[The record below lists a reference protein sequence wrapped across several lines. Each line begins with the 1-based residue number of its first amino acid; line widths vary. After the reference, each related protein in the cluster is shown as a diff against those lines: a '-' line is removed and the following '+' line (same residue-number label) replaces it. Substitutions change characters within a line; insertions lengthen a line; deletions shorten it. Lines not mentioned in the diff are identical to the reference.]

1 MVAPQNVSAS
11 ASGNDPGPPPK
22 TGTPPGPPAP
32 PPPGWFRKLV
42 LLGAGTL
49 EALEAVLRWLT
60 AYPLFLVQLV
70 VLVLAAWGVVG
81 GDLGAE
87 HLFWHE
93 RPLVQLGTGASVGLF
108 VGVFLFLNYILFR
121 PDWLVGAYPPDPK
134 RPGVLLR
141 FPGTLIPSADA
152 EVRVLGRFLLWGML
166 LVLALIV
173 VPKLFAAASAPPATG
188 AVEGEAAALAPQRP
202 WLDYLNDR
210 LWLLPFVLGYVM
222 AGLFAR
228 VTYYFDE
235 GHRAPA
241 CPALRDWL
249 LDLRIIP
256 PGITSPSGTPWDT
269 VREYLIGRD
278 RNPVPKE
285 AASLHGIATLV
296 MGMALAI
303 IVALLAIVYV
313 LDRWAPGYSLTG
325 LISLVCLIFI
335 VMSMLYGFFE
345 SHFRVQRLAFI
356 GGALLL
362 LVWNSTD
369 FFKAGDGYGRNHF
382 KLQFPGLEGTREN
395 EGVNLPL
402 WDPKQKN
409 GGRDVEAVLDATSNY
424 AEAYLI
430 PADEPL
436 RQMCERWQ
444 AQPGRE
450 KEKPKIV
457 IVCTSGGGIR
467 AAVWTGVVLNE
478 LDKDSA
484 LPGFRDHIRL
494 FTGASGGM
502 VGATLYVSDFENPAG
517 FGDGHI
523 KALAEDSL
531 TRTGQSLVLRDMTW
545 NTIAVPPWNHAT
557 WDRGRTLEWMWE
569 LNAAQHLQK
578 DAGATWQ
585 NPWRKTFADL
595 RVLERQGKRPS
606 MIYSPLMVEDSRRLL
621 ISNLELSGLDDPT
634 DLADVSVATGP
645 HGTAG
650 RSAVEFHR
658 LFPDL
663 PPDEFREYF
672 PPGESATDPRRE
684 ATGKLRSSA
693 DFRVVTAA
701 RMNATFPVISPAVSL
716 PTVPPRRLVDAG
728 IYDNYGVNVAALW
741 LLKNKDAVLKYTSG
755 VALVQIRAFPLH
767 DARNKF
773 ASFDPDTG
781 KLVAKPLKGDLFA
794 DILASASAP
803 AEALFS
809 ARANAAF
816 FRNAEQVETLH
827 RAFNTG
833 PSDTPATNQFFYTA
847 WLELRR
853 PASLNWYLTTTERD
867 SITTGYKDSEVS
879 EQHALLRRWFGSGG
893 KVSP

>member
-1 MVAPQNVSAS
+1 MIDPQNVSAS
-11 ASGNDPGPPPK
+11 GSGNDPVEPPAAS
-22 TGTPPGPPAP
+22 TPPAAPNP

-42 LLGAGTL
+42 LLGAATL

-60 AYPLFLVQLV
+60 AYPLFLVQL
-70 VLVLAAWGVVG
+70 LVLLFAAWGIVG
-81 GDLGAE
+81 EDLGAE

-93 RPLVQLGTGASVGLF
+93 RPLVQFGTGGAVGLF

-121 PDWLVGAYPPDPK
+121 PDWLVGSYPPDPK
-134 RPGVLLR
+134 RPGLLLR

-152 EVRVLGRFLLWGML
+152 EVRRLGQFLLWGML
-166 LVLALIV
+166 LVLALIL
-173 VPKLFAAASAPPATG
+173 VPKFIAAASAPPATG
-188 AVEGEAAALAPQRP
+188 ALEGEAAALAPQHP

-210 LWLLPFVLGYVM
+210 LWLVPFVIGYVL

-235 GHRAPA
+235 RLRVPA
-241 CPALRDWL
+241 RPSLRDWV
-249 LDLRIIP
+249 LDLRIVP
-256 PGITSPSGTPWDT
+256 PSITSPRGTPWDT

-278 RNPVPKE
+278 RNPVPPE
-285 AASLHGIATLV
+285 VTPLHGIATLV
-296 MGMALAI
+296 MGMALI
-303 IVALLAIVYV
+303 ILVGLLAVVYV
-313 LDRWAPGYSLTG
+313 LDHWAPGYSLTG
-325 LISLVCLIFI
+325 LVSLVCLILI

-345 SHFRVQRLAFI
+345 SHFRIQRLAFI
-356 GGALLL
+356 GGALVL

-369 FFKAGDGYGRNHF
+369 FFKAPDGYGKNHY
-382 KLQFPGLEGTREN
+382 KLQFPGLEGTSEN
-395 EGVNLPL
+395 AGVNLPL
-402 WDPKQKN
+402 WDPAQKD
-409 GGRDVEAVLDATSNY
+409 GGRDVKAILEATSGY
-424 AEAYLI
+424 AEVYLI

-436 RQMCERWQ
+436 QQMCERWQ
-444 AQPGRE
+444 KQPGRE

-478 LDKDSA
+478 LEKDSA
-484 LPGFRDHIRL
+484 LPGFRNHIRL
-494 FTGASGGM
+494 ITGASGGM
-502 VGATLYVSDFENPAG
+502 VGATLYTADFENPDG
-517 FGDGHI
+517 FGEAHI
-523 KALAEDSL
+523 KALAADSL
-531 TRTGQSLVLRDMTW
+531 TRTGQSLILRDMTW
-545 NTIAVPPWNHAT
+545 NTIAVPPWNHAS

-569 LNAAQHLQK
+569 LNTAQHLQK
-578 DAGATWQ
+578 HAGADWQ

-621 ISNLELSGLDDPT
+621 ISNLELSGLDDWT
-634 DLADVSVATGP
+634 DLTDVSVATGP

-663 PPDEFREYF
+663 PPDEFRDYF
-672 PPGESATDPRRE
+672 SPGPNASDPRRE
-684 ATGKLRSSA
+684 AAGKVRSSA
-693 DFRVVTAA
+693 DFRVATAA

-716 PTVPPRRLVDAG
+716 PTAPPRRLVDAG
-728 IYDNYGVNVAALW
+728 LYDNYGVNVAGLW
-741 LLKNKDAVLKYTSG
+741 LLKNKDAILKYTSG

-781 KLVAKPLKGDLFA
+781 KLEAKPPKGDLFA

-803 AEALFS
+803 AEALLS

-816 FRNAEQVETLH
+816 FRNAEQIEVLH
-827 RAFNTG
+827 RAFNTCPG
-833 PSDTPATNQFFYTA
+833 DMPTSQFFYTA

-853 PASLNWYLTTTERD
+853 PAALNWYLTTTERD
-867 SITTGYKDSEVS
+867 SITTAYKDREVS
-879 EQHALLRRWFGSGG
+879 KQHELLRQWFGTGG
-893 KVSP
+893 KVTP